1 MKYNTKLNICIGK
14 HVNSKSW
21 TNKTVSWFDLVEKCK
36 STIYTKETV
45 SEYQSMSKAERSKAK
60 DVGGF
65 IGGRLK
71 HDGQR
76 TKDNIAARQVI
87 TLDADEATLNLWDD
101 FTMSYDCAALIYSTH
116 SHTNENPRFRL
127 IIPLKREVSP
137 LIYEAIARKIA
148 DTLGINQFDKS
159 TFEPS
164 RLMFWASTPK
174 DGEFYFKLQDGEILD
189 PSEILKEYKDN
200 PENPLSWARHDD
212 VKESEILAGHEKAP
226 DPNTKPGIIGLF
238 CRAYN
243 INQAIEEL
251 LPDVYEPT
259 NDPNRYTYKLGSSAG
274 GLRTFADG
282 YAESYHATDP
292 ANIGGHVINAFD
304 LVRIHK
310 FGKLDKGVKPD
321 TPVNK
326 LPSYIAMSDFMQTN
340 DTCKKLQAKEQA
352 DKAKLDFADVDL
364 SNEDTPEEDT
374 PKWYVELDRDRK
386 GKILDNDNNRVS
398 IILNDPKFKCIR
410 YDMFSGTDTIADPKS
425 MFINPEN
432 DLVGDISLSRIAGY
446 IENTYGIKASKKSV
460 KEKYLERTANERGFN
475 PVKDF
480 IQAQPWDGTNR
491 LETVL
496 INYLGAA
503 DTELNR
509 AFTKKWFVAA
519 VARIYKPG
527 TKFDNVLTLQGREG
541 IGKSLF
547 FSTIAGKWYNDSFS
561 FAWSEKSR
569 YEAVGKSWI
578 IEASEL
584 NGMDK
589 ATVENAKSFISSQ
602 VDRYR
607 KAYAQTV
614 EEIPRHCVFAATTN
628 EDYFLKSTTGDRRWW
643 VMHVDG
649 VNMDRNVWKSKLE
662 SDVPQIWA
670 EAYQYY
676 KNGEDLFLSDEL
688 TKQASIIQN
697 DYNIIRGDSK
707 LGELEVY
714 LNTLLPT
721 DWDLRSL
728 NDRRSYF
735 RNQDPLEAVGT
746 IKRTK
751 VCAAEIK
758 NEFLRQS
765 DEKFYSSQKINKM
778 MEQIQGWK
786 RSDGFLEFGKYG
798 KQRGFIRTLEDSND
812 DEDI

>member
-1 MKYNTKLNICIGK
+1 M
-14 HVNSKSW
+14 
-21 TNKTVSWFDLVEKCK
+21 SWFELVEKCK
-36 STIYTKETV
+36 STIRTKETV

-71 HDGQR
+71 KDGQR
-76 TKDNIAARQVI
+76 TKENIAARQVI
-87 TLDADEATLNLWDD
+87 TLDADKATPNLWEN
-101 FTMSYDCAALIYSTH
+101 FTLDSCFDCAALIYSTH
-116 SHTNENPRFRL
+116 SHTSKNPRFRL
-127 IIPLKREVSP
+127 IIPLKQEVSP
-137 LIYEAIARKIA
+137 IIYEAIARKIA
-148 DTLGINQFDKS
+148 EILGIEQFDKT

-174 DGEFYFKLQDGEILD
+174 DGEFYFHYQDGEILE
-189 PSEILKEYKDN
+189 PSEILQEYKDN

-226 DPNTKPGIIGLF
+226 DPKTKPGIIGLF

-251 LPDVYEPT
+251 LSDVYEPT
-259 NDPNRYTYKLGSSAG
+259 KEPNRYTYKLGSSAG
-274 GLRTFADG
+274 GLRTFPDG

-292 ANIGGHVINAFD
+292 ANKGGHVINAFD

-310 FGKLDKGVKPD
+310 FGKLDKDVKPD

-326 LPSYIAMSDFMQTN
+326 LPSYIAMSDFMQKDN
-340 DTCKKLQAKEQA
+340 TCKQLQAKEQA
-352 DKAKLDFADVDL
+352 ESVKLDFADVDL

-374 PKWYVELDRDRK
+374 PKWYVELERDRK
-386 GKILDNDNNRVS
+386 GKILDTNINRVS
-398 IILNDPKFKCIR
+398 IMLNDPKFKCIR
-410 YDMFSGTDTIADPKS
+410 YDMFSSTDTITDPKS
-425 MFINPEN
+425 IFANPEN
-432 DLVGDISLSRIAGY
+432 NVVSDISLSRIAGY
-446 IENTYGIKASKKSV
+446 IENTYGIKASKKAV
-460 KEKYLERTANERGFN
+460 KEKYLECTANERGFN

-480 IQAQPWDGTNR
+480 IQSQTWDGTNR

-496 INYLGAA
+496 IKYLGAA

-509 AFTKKWFVAA
+509 AFTRKWFVAA

-547 FSTIAGKWYNDSFS
+547 FSTIAGRWYNDSFS
-561 FAWSEKSR
+561 FAWSESKR
-569 YEAVGKSWI
+569 YEAAGISWI

-643 VMHVDG
+643 VIHVDG
-649 VNMDRNVWKSKLE
+649 VIMDRKVWLKNLE

-676 KNGEDLFLSDEL
+676 LDGEDLFLSDEL
-688 TKQASIIQN
+688 TKQARIIQN
-697 DYNIIRGDSK
+697 NYNIIRGDSK

-721 DWDLRSL
+721 DWECRNK
-728 NDRRSYF
+728 NDRRFYF
-735 RNQDPLEAVGT
+735 RDRDPLEPVGT

-751 VCAAEIK
+751 ICVAEIR
-758 NEFLRQS
+758 NEFFGKA
-765 DEKFYSSQKINKM
+765 DDKFYSSQKINKM
-778 MEQIQGWK
+778 VEQIKGWK
-786 RSDGFLEFGKYG
+786 RSDELLDFGEYG
-798 KQRGFIRTLEDSND
+798 TQRGFIRIQEEPNE